1 MEKAKVTFRIPK
13 YIEDADED
21 FFTNAFQQKRII
33 QHNVK
38 VKVINYVPEK
48 KGPGMCCDIGFYELE
63 YTSYNSKAPRL
74 VCAKFTPRL
83 PKPNWEAFNCFR
95 LNRKIIFIQN
105 WVSKELSYA

>member
-21 FFTNAFQQKRII
+21 FFTNAFQQKGII

-83 PKPNWEAFNCFR
+83 PKPNWEAAMKNINHQGDGKNFKMN
-95 LNRKIIFIQN
+95 
-105 WVSKELSYA
+105 